1 MKEDIIMHV
10 FVTGATGYVGSAV
23 VRELIGAGHTVTGL
37 CRSEEKAAGL
47 KAAGAE
53 ALYGTLDD
61 LDTLSSAAAAAD
73 GVIHLAFTNDFSDF
87 EGALALDLRAVEA
100 VGAALEGSGKPFI
113 TTGHPHENG
122 HTVDHVVLAMPERGI
137 RASIVTLSPSVHGE
151 GDRAFVPMLI
161 NIAREKG
168 FAAYIG
174 DGTNRWP
181 AVHRLDTAV
190 LYRLALESAPAG
202 SRLLGVG
209 DVGIP
214 FREIAEVIGRQLN
227 VPTVSITPEEAA
239 AHFGFLG
246 PIAAFD
252 IAGVFNTAQG
262 SLATRELLG
271 WKPMQPGL
279 IADLEEG
286 HYFA

>member
-1 MKEDIIMHV
+1 MHV
-10 FVTGATGYVGSAV
+10 FVTGATGFVGSAV

-73 GVIHLAFTNDFSDF
+73 GVIHLAFSSPTNDFSNF
-87 EGALALDLRAVEA
+87 EGALALDLRAVQA
-100 VGAALEGSGKPFI
+100 IGAALESSGKPFI

-122 HTVDHVVLAMPERGI
+122 HTVDDAVLAMAERGI
-137 RASIVTLSPSVHGE
+137 RASIVTLAPTVHGE
-151 GDRAFVPMLI
+151 GDRAFVPKLI

-168 FAAYIG
+168 FSAYIG

-181 AVHRLDTAV
+181 AVHRLDAAV
-190 LYRLALESAPAG
+190 LYRLALESAPTG
-202 SRLLGVG
+202 SQMVAVG

-214 FREIAEVIGRQLN
+214 FREIAEVIGQQLN

-252 IAGVFNTAQG
+252 IAGVFNTAQA
-262 SLATRELLG
+262 SQATRELLG
-271 WKPMQPGL
+271 WKPVQPGL
-279 IADLEEG
+279 IADLEKG

>member
-1 MKEDIIMHV
+1 MHV

-23 VRELIGAGHTVTGL
+23 VRKLIGAGHTVTGL

-61 LDTLSSAAAAAD
+61 LDTLRSAAAAAD
-73 GVIHLAFTNDFSDF
+73 GVIHLAFTGDFSDF
-87 EGALALDLRAVEA
+87 EAALALDLRAA
-100 VGAALEGSGKPFI
+100 QAMGAALEGSGKPFI

-122 HTVDHVVLAMPERGI
+122 HTVDDAVLAMAERGI
-137 RASIVTLSPSVHGE
+137 RASIVTLAPTVHGE
-151 GDRAFVPMLI
+151 GDRAFVPTLI

-174 DGTNRWP
+174 DGMNRWP
-181 AVHRLDTAV
+181 AVHRLDAAV

-227 VPTVSITPEEAA
+227 VPTVSITSEEAT

-271 WKPMQPGL
+271 WKPVQPGL

-286 HYFA
+286 HYFGV

>member
-1 MKEDIIMHV
+1 M
-10 FVTGATGYVGSAV
+10 A
-23 VRELIGAGHTVTGL
+23 
-37 CRSEEKAAGL
+37 
-47 KAAGAE
+47 
-53 ALYGTLDD
+53 
-61 LDTLSSAAAAAD
+61 
-73 GVIHLAFTNDFSDF
+73 
-87 EGALALDLRAVEA
+87 
-100 VGAALEGSGKPFI
+100 
-113 TTGHPHENG
+113 
-122 HTVDHVVLAMPERGI
+122 ERGI

-151 GDRAFVPMLI
+151 GDRAFVPMMI

-181 AVHRLDTAV
+181 AA

-202 SRLLGVG
+202 SRMLGVG

-227 VPTVSITPEEAA
+227 VPTVSTTPEEAA

-252 IAGVFNTAQG
+252 IAGESGNTGASG
-262 SLATRELLG
+262 LETDAARTDRRSRRRALFCIKKGGCTNSLKWLLG
-271 WKPMQPGL
+271 TPPYN
-279 IADLEEG
+279 
-286 HYFA
+286 YFDFS

>member
-1 MKEDIIMHV
+1 MHV

-61 LDTLSSAAAAAD
+61 LDTLRSAAAAAD
-73 GVIHLAFTNDFSDF
+73 GVIHLAFTSTNDFSDF
-87 EGALALDLRAVEA
+87 EGAVALDLRVVEA

-122 HTVDHVVLAMPERGI
+122 HTVDHAVLAMAERGI
-137 RASIVTLSPSVHGE
+137 RASIVTPSPSVHGE

-181 AVHRLDTAV
+181 AVHHLDAAV

-202 SRLLGVG
+202 SQLLGAG

-252 IAGVFNTAQG
+252 LAGVFNTAQW

>member
-1 MKEDIIMHV
+1 MHV

-61 LDTLSSAAAAAD
+61 LDTLRSAAAAAD
-73 GVIHLAFTNDFSDF
+73 GVIHLAFTGDFSDF
-87 EGALALDLRAVEA
+87 EAALALDLRAA
-100 VGAALEGSGKPFI
+100 QAMGAALEGSGKPFI

-122 HTVDHVVLAMPERGI
+122 HTVDDAVLAMAERGI
-137 RASIVTLSPSVHGE
+137 RASIVTLAPTVHGE
-151 GDRAFVPMLI
+151 GDRAFVPTLI

-174 DGTNRWP
+174 DGMNRWP
-181 AVHRLDTAV
+181 AVHRLDAAV

-227 VPTVSITPEEAA
+227 VPAVSITSEEAT

-271 WKPMQPGL
+271 WKPVQPGL

-286 HYFA
+286 HYFGV

>member
-1 MKEDIIMHV
+1 MHV
-10 FVTGATGYVGSAV
+10 FVTGATGFVGSAV

-61 LDTLSSAAAAAD
+61 LDTLRSAAAAAD
-73 GVIHLAFTNDFSDF
+73 GVIHLAFSSPTGDFSDF
-87 EGALALDLRAVEA
+87 EAALALDLRAVQA
-100 VGAALEGSGKPFI
+100 MGATLEGSGKPFI

-122 HTVDHVVLAMPERGI
+122 HTVDDAVLAMAERDI
-137 RASIVTLSPSVHGE
+137 RASIVTPSPCVHGE

-174 DGTNRWP
+174 DGSNRWP
-181 AVHRLDTAV
+181 AVHRLDAAV

-202 SRLLGVG
+202 SQLLAAG

-252 IAGVFNTAQG
+252 LAGMFNTAQW

-271 WKPMQPGL
+271 WIPVQPGL

-286 HYFA
+286 HYFS

>member
-1 MKEDIIMHV
+1 MHV
-10 FVTGATGYVGSAV
+10 FVTGATGYIGSAV
-23 VRELIGAGHTVTGL
+23 VRELISAGHTVTGL

-47 KAAGAE
+47 QAAGAE

-61 LDTLSSAAAAAD
+61 LDTLRSAAAAAD

-100 VGAALEGSGKPFI
+100 MGAELEGSGKPFI
-113 TTGHPHENG
+113 TTAHANG
-122 HTVDHVVLAMPERGI
+122 QAIDDAVLAVTERGI
-137 RASIVTLSPSVHGE
+137 RAAIVSLSPSVHGE
-151 GDRAFVPMLI
+151 GDRGFIPMMI
-161 NIAREKG
+161 NIARAKG

-174 DGTNRWP
+174 DGTNCWP
-181 AVHRLDTAV
+181 AVHRLDAAV

-202 SRLLGVG
+202 SRLLGAG
-209 DVGIP
+209 DEGIP
-214 FREIAEVIGRQLN
+214 LRKIAEVIGRQLN
-227 VPTVSITPEEAA
+227 VPAVSITPEQAA

-246 PIAAFD
+246 TIAAFD
-252 IAGVFNTAQG
+252 ITSLYNTAQA
-262 SLATRELLG
+262 SLATRELFG
-271 WKPMQPGL
+271 WKPVQPGL

>member
-1 MKEDIIMHV
+1 MHV

-23 VRELIGAGHTVTGL
+23 VRELISAGHTVTGL

-61 LDTLSSAAAAAD
+61 LDTLRSAAAAAD
-73 GVIHLAFTNDFSDF
+73 GVIHLAFTGDFSDF
-87 EGALALDLRAVEA
+87 EAALALDLRAVEA

-122 HTVDHVVLAMPERGI
+122 HTVDDAVLAMAERGI
-137 RASIVTLSPSVHGE
+137 RASIVTLAPSVHGE
-151 GDRAFVPMLI
+151 GDRAFVPTLI

-181 AVHRLDTAV
+181 AVHLLDAAV

-209 DVGIP
+209 EVGIP

-227 VPTVSITPEEAA
+227 VPTASITPEEAA

-252 IAGVFNTAQG
+252 IAGAFNTAQG

-286 HYFA
+286 DYFS

>member
-1 MKEDIIMHV
+1 MHV

-53 ALYGTLDD
+53 VLYGTLDD
-61 LDTLSSAAAAAD
+61 LDTLRSAAAAAD
-73 GVIHLAFTNDFSDF
+73 GVIHLAFTGDFSDF
-87 EGALALDLRAVEA
+87 ESALALDLRAA
-100 VGAALEGSGKPFI
+100 QAMGAALEGTGKPFI

-122 HTVDHVVLAMPERGI
+122 HTVDDAVLAMAERGI
-137 RASIVTLSPSVHGE
+137 RASIVTPSPCVHGE

-181 AVHRLDTAV
+181 AIHRLDAAV

-202 SRLLGVG
+202 SQLLAAG

-252 IAGVFNTAQG
+252 LAGMFNTARW

-271 WKPMQPGL
+271 WQPMQPGL

>member
-1 MKEDIIMHV
+1 MHV

-37 CRSEEKAAGL
+37 CRSEEKAAEL

-53 ALYGTLDD
+53 ALYGTLED
-61 LDTLSSAAAAAD
+61 LDILRSAAAAAD
-73 GVIHLAFTNDFSDF
+73 GVIHLAFTFTNDFSDF
-87 EGALALDLRAVEA
+87 QGALALDMRVVEA

-113 TTGHPHENG
+113 TTGHPLENG
-122 HTVDHVVLAMPERGI
+122 HTVDDVVLAMAERGV
-137 RASIVTLSPSVHGE
+137 RTSIVTLAPSVHGE

-181 AVHRLDTAV
+181 AIHRLDAAV
-190 LYRLALESAPAG
+190 LYRRALESAPSG
-202 SRLLGVG
+202 SQLLGVG
-209 DVGIP
+209 EEGIP
-214 FREIAEVIGRQLN
+214 FRDIAEVIGRQLN
-227 VPTVSITPEEAA
+227 VPAVSITPEEAT

-246 PIAAFD
+246 HMAAFD
-252 IAGVFNTAQG
+252 ISGVFYTGQE
-262 SLATRELLG
+262 SLATQKLLG
-271 WKPMQPGL
+271 WKPVQPGL

>member
-1 MKEDIIMHV
+1 MHV

-23 VRELIGAGHTVTGL
+23 VRELISAGHTVTGL

-47 KAAGAE
+47 KTAGAE

-61 LDTLSSAAAAAD
+61 PDTLRSGAAAAD

-87 EGALALDLRAVEA
+87 DGALALDLRAVE
-100 VGAALEGSGKPFI
+100 VMGAALEGSGKPFI
-113 TTGHPHENG
+113 TTAHANG
-122 HTVDHVVLAMPERGI
+122 QTVDQTVLAMAERGI
-137 RASIVTLSPSVHGE
+137 RTSIVMLAPSVHGQ
-151 GDRAFVPMLI
+151 GDKGFVPMMI
-161 NIAREKG
+161 NIARAKG

-181 AVHRLDTAV
+181 AVHRLDAAV

-202 SRLLGVG
+202 SRLLGAG
-209 DVGIP
+209 DEGISL
-214 FREIAEVIGRQLN
+214 REIAAVIGRQLN
-227 VPTVSITPEEAA
+227 VPAVSIPPEEAA

-246 PIAAFD
+246 TIASFD
-252 IAGVFNTAQG
+252 ITGLYNTRQA

-271 WKPMQPGL
+271 WKPVQPGL

>member
-1 MKEDIIMHV
+1 MHV

-23 VRELIGAGHTVTGL
+23 VRELIGAGHTVSGL

-61 LDTLSSAAAAAD
+61 LDTLRSAAAAAD
-73 GVIHLAFTNDFSDF
+73 GVIHLAFTSDFSDLTD
-87 EGALALDLRAVEA
+87 ALALDLRAVE
-100 VGAALEGSGKPFI
+100 VMGAALEGSGKPFI
-113 TTGHPHENG
+113 TTGHTAHADG
-122 HTVDHVVLAMPERGI
+122 QTVDHAVLAMAERGI

-151 GDRAFVPMLI
+151 GDRAFVPKLI
-161 NIAREKG
+161 NIARAKG

-181 AVHRLDTAV
+181 AVHLLDAAV

-202 SRLLGVG
+202 SRLFGVG

-214 FREIAEVIGRQLN
+214 FREIAAVIGRQLN
-227 VPTVSITPEEAA
+227 VPTVSITPAEAA

-252 IAGVFNTAQG
+252 ITGLSNTAQA

-271 WKPMQPGL
+271 WKPIQPGL
-279 IADLEEG
+279 IADLEKG